1 MAEKYGTI
9 PKRFTKAWWEYFWL
23 YYKWY
28 VIIPALIII
37 AIASTVYSNI
47 TAPKYDVTL
56 TYAGKNV
63 FSESAAKKLTS
74 ALSPLCEDIDSNG
87 EKALS
92 FVQLQISNDSV
103 DPQYAMAMNTK
114 LQLAF
119 AEDATYIFILDKEN
133 AMRYVGEKD
142 DDCVY
147 APLDNWLSAEIS
159 EDDIF
164 SAHGKGY
171 GVNLS
176 EYKLFKDVG
185 MDLTDHYLF
194 IRYYPRKDQIE
205 KQLDGYNAA
214 IKLANSLLS
223 E

>member
-28 VIIPALIII
+28 VIIPALIIA
-37 AIASTVYSNI
+37 AIVSTVYSNI

-63 FSESAAKKLTS
+63 FSEDSAEKLTA
-74 ALSPLCEDIDSNG
+74 ALSPLCEDIDGNG

-92 FVQLQISNDSV
+92 FVQLHISNDSV
-103 DPQYAMAMNTK
+103 DPQYDMAMNTK

-119 AEDATYIFILDKEN
+119 AEDETYIFILDEEN
-133 AMRYVGEKD
+133 AMRYVGEKA

-147 APLDNWLSAEIS
+147 APLDDWLSAEIS
-159 EDDIF
+159 DNDIF
-164 SAHGKGY
+164 SAHGKRY

-176 EYKLFKDVG
+176 EHKLFKDMG
-185 MDLTDHYLF
+185 MDLSDHYLF

-223 E
+223 K

>member
-1 MAEKYGTI
+1 
-9 PKRFTKAWWEYFWL
+9 
-23 YYKWY
+23 
-28 VIIPALIII
+28 
-37 AIASTVYSNI
+37 
-47 TAPKYDVTL
+47 
-56 TYAGKNV
+56 
-63 FSESAAKKLTS
+63 
-74 ALSPLCEDIDSNG
+74 
-87 EKALS
+87 
-92 FVQLQISNDSV
+92 
-103 DPQYAMAMNTK
+103 MAMNTK